1 MRVYVLED
9 EENIRNYILS
19 ILREIPDIEVVGYTD
34 QVKTALEEIPKLEPH
49 LILAD
54 IQLKDTISFR
64 LFDTLDIEKYK
75 VIFITAFSHY
85 SIQALNLGAI
95 GYLLKPI
102 ADDELKSAI
111 QKVID
116 KNEAYLVQQSQLQ
129 LANSYIEK
137 PKEVNRIVL
146 KNRDYLQIILC
157 DDIVYCEGDKGYTT
171 FFLNNEPGVLVS
183 KVLKEYETL
192 LSPAHFIRCHQ
203 SYLVNM
209 NYVTRYF
216 KEGYLQLKTGVKIP
230 VSARKKD
237 DVLKYLEQYL

>member
-19 ILREIPDIEVVGYTD
+19 ILKEIPEIVVVGYAD
-34 QVKTALEEIPKLEPH
+34 QVQTALVEIPKLEPH

-54 IQLKDTISFR
+54 IRLKDTISFR

-102 ADDELKSAI
+102 ADDELKAAI
-111 QKVID
+111 QKVIA

-137 PKEVNRIVL
+137 PKEVEKLVL
-146 KNRDYLQIILC
+146 KNRDYLQIIRC

-192 LSPAHFIRCHQ
+192 LSTANFIRCHQ

-216 KEGYLQLKTGVKIP
+216 KEGYLQLRTGVKIP
-230 VSARKKD
+230 VSTRKKD
-237 DVLKYLEQYL
+237 DVLRYLEQLL

>member
-19 ILREIPDIEVVGYTD
+19 ILKEIPEIVVVGYAD
-34 QVKTALEEIPKLEPH
+34 QVQTALVEIPKLEPH

-54 IQLKDTISFR
+54 IRLKDTISFR

-102 ADDELKSAI
+102 AADELKVAI
-111 QKVID
+111 QKVIA
-116 KNEAYLVQQSQLQ
+116 KNEAYLVHQSQLQ

-137 PKEVNRIVL
+137 PKAVEKLVL
-146 KNRDYLQIILC
+146 KNRDYLQIIRC

-183 KVLKEYETL
+183 KVLKEYEAL
-192 LSPAHFIRCHQ
+192 LSTANFIRCHQ

-216 KEGYLQLKTGVKIP
+216 KEGYLQLRTGVKIP
-230 VSARKKD
+230 VSTRKKD
-237 DVLKYLEQYL
+237 DVLRYLEQLL

>member
-34 QVKTALEEIPKLEPH
+34 QVKTALEEIPELEPH

-102 ADDELKSAI
+102 ADDELKAAI

-129 LANSYIEK
+129 LANNYIEK

>member
-34 QVKTALEEIPKLEPH
+34 QVKTALEEIPKLEPQ

-102 ADDELKSAI
+102 ADDELKAAI

>member
-19 ILREIPDIEVVGYTD
+19 ILKEIPEIVVVGYAD
-34 QVKTALEEIPKLEPH
+34 QVQTALVEIPKLEPH

-54 IQLKDTISFR
+54 IRLKDTISFR

-102 ADDELKSAI
+102 AADELKAAI
-111 QKVID
+111 QKVIA
-116 KNEAYLVQQSQLQ
+116 KNEAYLVHQSQLQ

-137 PKEVNRIVL
+137 PKAVEKLVL
-146 KNRDYLQIILC
+146 KNRDYLQIIRC

-183 KVLKEYETL
+183 KVLKEYEAL
-192 LSPAHFIRCHQ
+192 LSAANFIRCHQ

-216 KEGYLQLKTGVKIP
+216 KEGYLQLRTGVKIP
-230 VSARKKD
+230 VSTRKKD
-237 DVLKYLEQYL
+237 DVLRYLEQLL

>member
-19 ILREIPDIEVVGYTD
+19 ILRGIPDIEVVGYTD
-34 QVKTALEEIPKLEPH
+34 QVKTALEEIPKLEPQ

-102 ADDELKSAI
+102 ADDELKAAI

>member
-1 MRVYVLED
+1 MKVYVLED

-19 ILREIPDIEVVGYTD
+19 ILKEIPDIIVVGYTD
-34 QVKTALEEIPKLEPH
+34 QVKTALDEIPKLEPH

-102 ADDELKSAI
+102 ANDELKAAI

-129 LANSYIEK
+129 LVNSYIEK

-146 KNRDYLQIILC
+146 KNRDYLQIIFC

-216 KEGYLQLKTGVKIP
+216 KEGYLQLKTGIKIP

-237 DVLKYLEQYL
+237 DVLRYLEQYL

>member
-19 ILREIPDIEVVGYTD
+19 ILKEIPEIVVVGYAD
-34 QVKTALEEIPKLEPH
+34 QVQTALVEIPKLEPH

-54 IQLKDTISFR
+54 IRLKDTISFR

-102 ADDELKSAI
+102 ADDELKAAI
-111 QKVID
+111 QKVIV

-137 PKEVNRIVL
+137 PKEVEKLVL
-146 KNRDYLQIILC
+146 KNRDYLQIIRC

-192 LSPAHFIRCHQ
+192 LSTANFIRCHQ

-216 KEGYLQLKTGVKIP
+216 KEGYLQLRTGVKIP
-230 VSARKKD
+230 VSTRKKD
-237 DVLKYLEQYL
+237 DVLRYLEQLL

>member
-102 ADDELKSAI
+102 ADDELKAAI

-129 LANSYIEK
+129 LANNYIEK

>member
-19 ILREIPDIEVVGYTD
+19 ILKEIPEIVIVGYAD

-102 ADDELKSAI
+102 ADDELKAAI
-111 QKVID
+111 QKVIE
-116 KNEAYLVQQSQLQ
+116 KNEAYLIQQSQFQ
-129 LANSYIEK
+129 LANGYIEK

-146 KNRDYLQIILC
+146 KNRDYLQIVLC

-192 LSPAHFIRCHQ
+192 LSTANFIRCHQ

-230 VSARKKD
+230 VSTRKKD
-237 DVLKYLEQYL
+237 DVLRYLEQLL

>member
-19 ILREIPDIEVVGYTD
+19 ILKEIPEIVVVGYAD
-34 QVKTALEEIPKLEPH
+34 QVQTALVEIPKLEPH

-54 IQLKDTISFR
+54 IRLKDTISFR

-102 ADDELKSAI
+102 ADDELKAAI
-111 QKVID
+111 QKVIV
-116 KNEAYLVQQSQLQ
+116 KNEAYLVHQSQLQ

-137 PKEVNRIVL
+137 PKAVEKLVL
-146 KNRDYLQIILC
+146 KNRDYLQIIRC

-183 KVLKEYETL
+183 KVLKEYEAL
-192 LSPAHFIRCHQ
+192 LSTANFIRCHQ

-216 KEGYLQLKTGVKIP
+216 KEGYLQLITGVKIP
-230 VSARKKD
+230 VSTRKKD
-237 DVLKYLEQYL
+237 DVLRYLEQLL

>member
-102 ADDELKSAI
+102 ADDELKAVI

-129 LANSYIEK
+129 LANNYIEK

-146 KNRDYLQIILC
+146 KTAIIFKLYFVM
-157 DDIVYCEGDKGYTT
+157 ILYT
-171 FFLNNEPGVLVS
+171 V
-183 KVLKEYETL
+183 KEIRVIQ
-192 LSPAHFIRCHQ
+192 HF
-203 SYLVNM
+203 S
-209 NYVTRYF
+209 
-216 KEGYLQLKTGVKIP
+216 
-230 VSARKKD
+230 
-237 DVLKYLEQYL
+237 EQ

>member
-102 ADDELKSAI
+102 ADVELKAAI

-129 LANSYIEK
+129 LANNYIEK

>member
-19 ILREIPDIEVVGYTD
+19 ILKEIPEIVVVGYAD
-34 QVKTALEEIPKLEPH
+34 QVQTALVEIPKLEPH

-54 IQLKDTISFR
+54 IRLKDTISFR

-102 ADDELKSAI
+102 ADDELKAAI
-111 QKVID
+111 QKVIV

-137 PKEVNRIVL
+137 PKEVEKLVL
-146 KNRDYLQIILC
+146 KTEIIFRLYAVM
-157 DDIVYCEGDKGYTT
+157 ISYT
-171 FFLNNEPGVLVS
+171 V
-183 KVLKEYETL
+183 KVIRAIL
-192 LSPAHFIRCHQ
+192 HF
-203 SYLVNM
+203 S
-209 NYVTRYF
+209 
-216 KEGYLQLKTGVKIP
+216 E
-230 VSARKKD
+230 
-237 DVLKYLEQYL
+237 

>member
-19 ILREIPDIEVVGYTD
+19 ILKEIPEIVVVGYAD
-34 QVKTALEEIPKLEPH
+34 QVQTALVEIPKLEPH

-54 IQLKDTISFR
+54 IRLKDTISFR

-102 ADDELKSAI
+102 ADDELKAAI
-111 QKVID
+111 QKVIA
-116 KNEAYLVQQSQLQ
+116 KNEAYLVHQSQLQ

-137 PKEVNRIVL
+137 PKAVEKLVL
-146 KNRDYLQIILC
+146 KNRDYLQIIRC

-183 KVLKEYETL
+183 KVLKEYEAL
-192 LSPAHFIRCHQ
+192 LSAANFIRCHQ

-216 KEGYLQLKTGVKIP
+216 KEGYLQLRTGVKIP
-230 VSARKKD
+230 VSTRKKD
-237 DVLKYLEQYL
+237 DVLRYLEQLL

>member
-19 ILREIPDIEVVGYTD
+19 ILKEIPEIVVVGYAD

-102 ADDELKSAI
+102 ADDELKAAI
-111 QKVID
+111 QKVI
-116 KNEAYLVQQSQLQ
+116 
-129 LANSYIEK
+129 EK
-137 PKEVNRIVL
+137 MKHI
-146 KNRDYLQIILC
+146 
-157 DDIVYCEGDKGYTT
+157 
-171 FFLNNEPGVLVS
+171 
-183 KVLKEYETL
+183 
-192 LSPAHFIRCHQ
+192 
-203 SYLVNM
+203 
-209 NYVTRYF
+209 
-216 KEGYLQLKTGVKIP
+216 
-230 VSARKKD
+230 
-237 DVLKYLEQYL
+237 

>member
-19 ILREIPDIEVVGYTD
+19 ILKEIPEIVVVGYAD
-34 QVKTALEEIPKLEPH
+34 QVQTALVEIPKLEPH

-54 IQLKDTISFR
+54 IRLKDTISFR

-102 ADDELKSAI
+102 ADDELKAAI
-111 QKVID
+111 QKVIA
-116 KNEAYLVQQSQLQ
+116 KNEAYLVHQSQLQ

-137 PKEVNRIVL
+137 PKAVEKLVL
-146 KNRDYLQIILC
+146 KNRDYLQIIRC

-192 LSPAHFIRCHQ
+192 LSTANFIRCHQ

-216 KEGYLQLKTGVKIP
+216 KEGYLQLITGVKIP
-230 VSARKKD
+230 VSTRKKD
-237 DVLKYLEQYL
+237 DVLRYLEQLL

>member
-19 ILREIPDIEVVGYTD
+19 ILKEIPEIVVVGYAD
-34 QVKTALEEIPKLEPH
+34 QVQTALVEIPKLEPH

-54 IQLKDTISFR
+54 IRLKDTISFR

-102 ADDELKSAI
+102 AADELKAAI
-111 QKVID
+111 QKVIA
-116 KNEAYLVQQSQLQ
+116 KNEAYLVHQSQLQ

-137 PKEVNRIVL
+137 PKAVEKLVL
-146 KNRDYLQIILC
+146 KNRDYLQIIRC

-183 KVLKEYETL
+183 KVLKEYEAL
-192 LSPAHFIRCHQ
+192 LSAANFIRCHQ

-216 KEGYLQLKTGVKIP
+216 KEGYLQLRTGVKIP
-230 VSARKKD
+230 VSSRKKD
-237 DVLKYLEQYL
+237 DVLRYLEQLL

>member
-19 ILREIPDIEVVGYTD
+19 ILKEIPEIVVVGYAD
-34 QVKTALEEIPKLEPH
+34 QVQTALVEIPKLEPH

-54 IQLKDTISFR
+54 IRLKDTISFR

-102 ADDELKSAI
+102 ADDELKAAI
-111 QKVID
+111 QKVIA
-116 KNEAYLVQQSQLQ
+116 KNEAYLVHQSQLQ

-137 PKEVNRIVL
+137 PKAVEKLVL
-146 KNRDYLQIILC
+146 KNRDYLQIIRC

-183 KVLKEYETL
+183 KVLKEYEAL
-192 LSPAHFIRCHQ
+192 LSTNNFIRCHQ

-216 KEGYLQLKTGVKIP
+216 KEGYLQLRTGVKIP
-230 VSARKKD
+230 VSTRKKD
-237 DVLKYLEQYL
+237 DVLRYLEQLL

>member
-129 LANSYIEK
+129 LANNYIEK

>member
-19 ILREIPDIEVVGYTD
+19 ILKEIPEIVVVGYAD
-34 QVKTALEEIPKLEPH
+34 QVQTALVEIPKLEPH

-54 IQLKDTISFR
+54 IRLKDTISFR

-102 ADDELKSAI
+102 AADELKAAI
-111 QKVID
+111 QKVIA
-116 KNEAYLVQQSQLQ
+116 KNEAYLVHQSQLQ

-137 PKEVNRIVL
+137 PKAVEKLVL
-146 KNRDYLQIILC
+146 KNRDYLQIIRC

-192 LSPAHFIRCHQ
+192 LSAANFIRCHQ

-216 KEGYLQLKTGVKIP
+216 KEGYLQLRTGVKIP
-230 VSARKKD
+230 VSTRKKD
-237 DVLKYLEQYL
+237 DVLRYLEQLL

>member
-19 ILREIPDIEVVGYTD
+19 ILKEIPEIVVVGYAD
-34 QVKTALEEIPKLEPH
+34 QVQTALVEIPKLEPH

-54 IQLKDTISFR
+54 IRLKDTISFR

-95 GYLLKPI
+95 AYLLKPI
-102 ADDELKSAI
+102 ADDELKAAI
-111 QKVID
+111 QKVIA
-116 KNEAYLVQQSQLQ
+116 KNEAYLVHQSQLQ

-137 PKEVNRIVL
+137 PKAVEKLVL
-146 KNRDYLQIILC
+146 KNRDYLQIIRC

-192 LSPAHFIRCHQ
+192 LSTDNFIRCHQ

-216 KEGYLQLKTGVKIP
+216 KEGYLQLRTGVKIP
-230 VSARKKD
+230 VSTRKKD
-237 DVLKYLEQYL
+237 DVLRYLEQLL

>member
-19 ILREIPDIEVVGYTD
+19 ILKEIPEIVVVGYAD
-34 QVKTALEEIPKLEPH
+34 QVQTALVEIPKLEPH

-54 IQLKDTISFR
+54 IRLKDTISFR

-102 ADDELKSAI
+102 ADDELKAAI
-111 QKVID
+111 QKVIA
-116 KNEAYLVQQSQLQ
+116 KNEAYLVHQSQLQ

-137 PKEVNRIVL
+137 PKAVEKLVL
-146 KNRDYLQIILC
+146 KNRDYLQIIRC

-192 LSPAHFIRCHQ
+192 LSTANFIRCHQ

-216 KEGYLQLKTGVKIP
+216 KEGYLQLRTGVKIP
-230 VSARKKD
+230 VSTRKKD
-237 DVLKYLEQYL
+237 DVLRYLEQLL

>member
-19 ILREIPDIEVVGYTD
+19 ILKEIPEIVVVGYAD
-34 QVKTALEEIPKLEPH
+34 QVQTALVEIPKLEPH

-54 IQLKDTISFR
+54 IRLKDTISFR

-102 ADDELKSAI
+102 ADDELKAAI
-111 QKVID
+111 QKVIA
-116 KNEAYLVQQSQLQ
+116 KNEAYLVHQSQLQ

-137 PKEVNRIVL
+137 LKAVEKLVL
-146 KNRDYLQIILC
+146 KNRDYLQIIRC

-183 KVLKEYETL
+183 KVLKEYEAL
-192 LSPAHFIRCHQ
+192 LSTTNFIRCHQ

-216 KEGYLQLKTGVKIP
+216 KEGYLQLRTGVKIP
-230 VSARKKD
+230 VSTRKKD
-237 DVLKYLEQYL
+237 DVLRYLEQLL

>member
-19 ILREIPDIEVVGYTD
+19 ILKEIPEIVVVGYAD
-34 QVKTALEEIPKLEPH
+34 QVQTTLVEIPKLEPH

-54 IQLKDTISFR
+54 IRLKDTISFR

-102 ADDELKSAI
+102 ADDELKAAI
-111 QKVID
+111 QKVIV

-137 PKEVNRIVL
+137 PKEVEKLIL
-146 KNRDYLQIILC
+146 KNRDYLQIIRC

-192 LSPAHFIRCHQ
+192 LSTANFIRCHQ

-216 KEGYLQLKTGVKIP
+216 KEGYLQLRTGVKIP
-230 VSARKKD
+230 VSTRKKD
-237 DVLKYLEQYL
+237 DVLRYLEQLL

>member
-19 ILREIPDIEVVGYTD
+19 ILKEIPDIIVVGYTD
-34 QVKTALEEIPKLEPH
+34 QVKTALDEIPKLEPH

-102 ADDELKSAI
+102 ADDELKAAI

-116 KNEAYLVQQSQLQ
+116 KNETYLVQQSQLQ

-216 KEGYLQLKTGVKIP
+216 KEGYLQLKTGIKIP

-237 DVLKYLEQYL
+237 DVLRYLEQYL

>member
-19 ILREIPDIEVVGYTD
+19 ILKEIPEIVVVGYAD
-34 QVKTALEEIPKLEPH
+34 QVQTALVEIPKLEPH

-54 IQLKDTISFR
+54 IRLKDTISFR

-102 ADDELKSAI
+102 ADDELKAAI
-111 QKVID
+111 QKVIA
-116 KNEAYLVQQSQLQ
+116 KNEAYLVHQSQLQ

-137 PKEVNRIVL
+137 PKEVEKLVL
-146 KNRDYLQIILC
+146 KNRDYLQIIRC

-192 LSPAHFIRCHQ
+192 LSTANFIRCHQ

-216 KEGYLQLKTGVKIP
+216 KEGYLQLRTGVKIP
-230 VSARKKD
+230 VSTRKKD
-237 DVLKYLEQYL
+237 DVLRYLEQLL

>member
-19 ILREIPDIEVVGYTD
+19 ILKEIPDIIVVGYTD
-34 QVKTALEEIPKLEPH
+34 QVKTALNEIPKLEPH

-64 LFDTLDIEKYK
+64 LFDTLDIDKYK

-102 ADDELKSAI
+102 ADDELKAAI

-116 KNEAYLVQQSQLQ
+116 KNETYLIQQSQLQ

-171 FFLNNEPGVLVS
+171 FFLNSEPGVLVS

-237 DVLKYLEQYL
+237 DVLRYLEQYL

>member
-19 ILREIPDIEVVGYTD
+19 ILKEIPEIVVVGYAD
-34 QVKTALEEIPKLEPH
+34 QVQTALVEIPKLEPH

-54 IQLKDTISFR
+54 IRLKDTISFR

-102 ADDELKSAI
+102 ADDELKAAI
-111 QKVID
+111 QKVIV

-137 PKEVNRIVL
+137 PKEVEKLIL
-146 KNRDYLQIILC
+146 KNRDYLQIIRC

-192 LSPAHFIRCHQ
+192 LSTANFIRCHQ

-216 KEGYLQLKTGVKIP
+216 KEGYLQLRTGVKIP
-230 VSARKKD
+230 VSTRKKD
-237 DVLKYLEQYL
+237 DVLRYLEQLL

>member
-19 ILREIPDIEVVGYTD
+19 ILKEIPGINVVGFSD
-34 QVKTALEEIPKLEPH
+34 QVKKALIEIPELEPEI
-49 LILAD
+49 ILAD

-64 LFDTLDIEKYK
+64 LFDTLNIEQYK

-85 SIQALNLGAI
+85 AIQALNLGAI
-95 GYLLKPI
+95 AYLLKPI
-102 ADDELKSAI
+102 SDEELKEAI
-111 QKVID
+111 AKIAQKS
-116 KNEAYLVQQSQLQ
+116 EAYLVHSPQLQ
-129 LANSYIEK
+129 LASSYIEK

-146 KNRDYLQIILC
+146 KNRDYLQIINT

-171 FFLNNEPGVLVS
+171 FFLNNEPSVLVS
-183 KVLKEYETL
+183 KVLKEYEAL
-192 LSPAHFIRCHQ
+192 LSPVSFIRCHQ

-209 NYVTRYF
+209 NYVTKYF

-230 VSARKKD
+230 VSARKKEE
-237 DVLKYLEQYL
+237 VLHYLEQYL

>member
-19 ILREIPDIEVVGYTD
+19 ILKEIPEIVVVGYAD
-34 QVKTALEEIPKLEPH
+34 QVQTALVEIPKLEPH

-54 IQLKDTISFR
+54 IRLKDTISFR

-102 ADDELKSAI
+102 ADDELKAAI
-111 QKVID
+111 QKVIA
-116 KNEAYLVQQSQLQ
+116 KNEAYLVHQSQLQ

-137 PKEVNRIVL
+137 PKAVEKLVL
-146 KNRDYLQIILC
+146 KNRDYLQIIRC

-183 KVLKEYETL
+183 KVLKEYEAL
-192 LSPAHFIRCHQ
+192 LSTTNFIRCHQ

-216 KEGYLQLKTGVKIP
+216 KEGYLQLRTGVKIP
-230 VSARKKD
+230 VSTRKKD
-237 DVLKYLEQYL
+237 DVLRYLEQLL

>member
-102 ADDELKSAI
+102 ADDELKAVI

-129 LANSYIEK
+129 LANNYIEK

-216 KEGYLQLKTGVKIP
+216 KEGYLQLKTGIKIP

>member
-34 QVKTALEEIPKLEPH
+34 QVKTALEEIPKLEPQ

-102 ADDELKSAI
+102 ADDELKAAI

-129 LANSYIEK
+129 LANNYIEK

>member
-19 ILREIPDIEVVGYTD
+19 ILKEIPEIVVVGYAD
-34 QVKTALEEIPKLEPH
+34 QVQTALVEISKLEPH

-54 IQLKDTISFR
+54 IRLKDTISFR

-102 ADDELKSAI
+102 AADELKAAI
-111 QKVID
+111 QKVIA
-116 KNEAYLVQQSQLQ
+116 KNEAYLVHQSQLQ

-137 PKEVNRIVL
+137 PKAVENLVL
-146 KNRDYLQIILC
+146 KNRDYLQIIRC

-183 KVLKEYETL
+183 KVLKEYEAL
-192 LSPAHFIRCHQ
+192 LSTANFIRCHQ

-216 KEGYLQLKTGVKIP
+216 KEGYLQLRTGVKIP
-230 VSARKKD
+230 VSTRKKD
-237 DVLKYLEQYL
+237 DVLRYLEQLL

>member
-19 ILREIPDIEVVGYTD
+19 ILKEIPEIVVVGYAD
-34 QVKTALEEIPKLEPH
+34 QVQTALVEIPKLEPH

-54 IQLKDTISFR
+54 IRLKDTISFR

-102 ADDELKSAI
+102 ADDELKAAI
-111 QKVID
+111 QKVIV

-137 PKEVNRIVL
+137 PKEVEKLVL
-146 KNRDYLQIILC
+146 KNRDYLQIIRC

-171 FFLNNEPGVLVS
+171 FFLNNEPRVLVS

-192 LSPAHFIRCHQ
+192 LSTANFIRCHQ

-216 KEGYLQLKTGVKIP
+216 KEGYLQLRTGVKIP
-230 VSARKKD
+230 VSTRKKD
-237 DVLKYLEQYL
+237 DVLRYLEQLL